1 MLLLFFAVFE
11 IITAVHGFQFLDEF
25 AVGNGF
31 AEVVALDPFAA
42 SLLEEAE
49 LLGGFHAFGQ
59 GVYVEG
65 LGEHD
70 HGSDDFLGFVAEV
83 PHEAHVDLDF
93 VEVEVTQ
100 GSERGIGAA
109 EVVHQDFIAGFAEEC
124 HLFFDLG
131 RIGHQGGLGDFHA
144 EHFRLEVVFLNGFLE
159 FFVRIAGLEVGSGEV
174 EGNGHDWCAFFDAF
188 PEVSGNLTDDVNVEL
203 VGEVRCFED
212 GDEFARQNE
221 RARPLR
227 RRHVLTITEF
237 NDSLSLALA
246 PITLIS
252 GVGLLMICMTN
263 RYNHATNRIRQL
275 MAKREGNIDNS
286 IIRSVIDTEIDLL
299 YMRASLLRRGML
311 SVALSAFFSAIL
323 VAVSVS
329 ARFLDLDIH
338 ILESCILVAAVLL
351 IVLSALL
358 FAGEINVSLKALKL
372 AVDKVPRH
380 GKWSL
385 ED

>member
-1 MLLLFFAVFE
+1 M
-11 IITAVHGFQFLDEF
+11 
-25 AVGNGF
+25 
-31 AEVVALDPFAA
+31 
-42 SLLEEAE
+42 
-49 LLGGFHAFGQ
+49 
-59 GVYVEG
+59 
-65 LGEHD
+65 
-70 HGSDDFLGFVAEV
+70 
-83 PHEAHVDLDF
+83 
-93 VEVEVTQ
+93 
-100 GSERGIGAA
+100 
-109 EVVHQDFIAGFAEEC
+109 
-124 HLFFDLG
+124 
-131 RIGHQGGLGDFHA
+131 
-144 EHFRLEVVFLNGFLE
+144 
-159 FFVRIAGLEVGSGEV
+159 
-174 EGNGHDWCAFFDAF
+174 
-188 PEVSGNLTDDVNVEL
+188 
-203 VGEVRCFED
+203 
-212 GDEFARQNE
+212 
-221 RARPLR
+221 
-227 RRHVLTITEF
+227 LTITEF

-323 VAVSVS
+323 
-329 ARFLDLDIH
+329 DLDIH

>member
-1 MLLLFFAVFE
+1 M
-11 IITAVHGFQFLDEF
+11 
-25 AVGNGF
+25 
-31 AEVVALDPFAA
+31 
-42 SLLEEAE
+42 
-49 LLGGFHAFGQ
+49 
-59 GVYVEG
+59 
-65 LGEHD
+65 
-70 HGSDDFLGFVAEV
+70 
-83 PHEAHVDLDF
+83 
-93 VEVEVTQ
+93 
-100 GSERGIGAA
+100 
-109 EVVHQDFIAGFAEEC
+109 
-124 HLFFDLG
+124 
-131 RIGHQGGLGDFHA
+131 
-144 EHFRLEVVFLNGFLE
+144 
-159 FFVRIAGLEVGSGEV
+159 
-174 EGNGHDWCAFFDAF
+174 
-188 PEVSGNLTDDVNVEL
+188 
-203 VGEVRCFED
+203 
-212 GDEFARQNE
+212 
-221 RARPLR
+221 
-227 RRHVLTITEF
+227 LTITEF

-385 ED
+385 AAIHRRYGRRSAGTTPVCSLLSISPTEINRGALPLRAANH

>member
-1 MLLLFFAVFE
+1 M
-11 IITAVHGFQFLDEF
+11 
-25 AVGNGF
+25 
-31 AEVVALDPFAA
+31 
-42 SLLEEAE
+42 
-49 LLGGFHAFGQ
+49 
-59 GVYVEG
+59 
-65 LGEHD
+65 
-70 HGSDDFLGFVAEV
+70 
-83 PHEAHVDLDF
+83 
-93 VEVEVTQ
+93 
-100 GSERGIGAA
+100 
-109 EVVHQDFIAGFAEEC
+109 
-124 HLFFDLG
+124 
-131 RIGHQGGLGDFHA
+131 
-144 EHFRLEVVFLNGFLE
+144 
-159 FFVRIAGLEVGSGEV
+159 
-174 EGNGHDWCAFFDAF
+174 
-188 PEVSGNLTDDVNVEL
+188 
-203 VGEVRCFED
+203 
-212 GDEFARQNE
+212 
-221 RARPLR
+221 
-227 RRHVLTITEF
+227 LTITEF

-323 VAVSVS
+323 VAVS

>member
-1 MLLLFFAVFE
+1 M
-11 IITAVHGFQFLDEF
+11 
-25 AVGNGF
+25 
-31 AEVVALDPFAA
+31 
-42 SLLEEAE
+42 
-49 LLGGFHAFGQ
+49 
-59 GVYVEG
+59 
-65 LGEHD
+65 
-70 HGSDDFLGFVAEV
+70 
-83 PHEAHVDLDF
+83 
-93 VEVEVTQ
+93 
-100 GSERGIGAA
+100 
-109 EVVHQDFIAGFAEEC
+109 
-124 HLFFDLG
+124 
-131 RIGHQGGLGDFHA
+131 
-144 EHFRLEVVFLNGFLE
+144 
-159 FFVRIAGLEVGSGEV
+159 
-174 EGNGHDWCAFFDAF
+174 
-188 PEVSGNLTDDVNVEL
+188 
-203 VGEVRCFED
+203 
-212 GDEFARQNE
+212 
-221 RARPLR
+221 
-227 RRHVLTITEF
+227 LTITEF

-286 IIRSVIDTEIDLL
+286 IIPSVIDTEIDLL

-329 ARFLDLDIH
+329 ARFLDKRQ
-338 ILESCILVAAVLL
+338 LESCILVAAVLL

>member
-1 MLLLFFAVFE
+1 M
-11 IITAVHGFQFLDEF
+11 
-25 AVGNGF
+25 
-31 AEVVALDPFAA
+31 
-42 SLLEEAE
+42 
-49 LLGGFHAFGQ
+49 
-59 GVYVEG
+59 
-65 LGEHD
+65 
-70 HGSDDFLGFVAEV
+70 
-83 PHEAHVDLDF
+83 
-93 VEVEVTQ
+93 
-100 GSERGIGAA
+100 
-109 EVVHQDFIAGFAEEC
+109 
-124 HLFFDLG
+124 
-131 RIGHQGGLGDFHA
+131 
-144 EHFRLEVVFLNGFLE
+144 
-159 FFVRIAGLEVGSGEV
+159 
-174 EGNGHDWCAFFDAF
+174 
-188 PEVSGNLTDDVNVEL
+188 
-203 VGEVRCFED
+203 
-212 GDEFARQNE
+212 
-221 RARPLR
+221 
-227 RRHVLTITEF
+227 LTITEF

-275 MAKREGNIDNS
+275 MAKREGNIDN
-286 IIRSVIDTEIDLL
+286 SVIDTEIDLL

>member
-1 MLLLFFAVFE
+1 M
-11 IITAVHGFQFLDEF
+11 
-25 AVGNGF
+25 
-31 AEVVALDPFAA
+31 
-42 SLLEEAE
+42 
-49 LLGGFHAFGQ
+49 
-59 GVYVEG
+59 
-65 LGEHD
+65 
-70 HGSDDFLGFVAEV
+70 
-83 PHEAHVDLDF
+83 
-93 VEVEVTQ
+93 
-100 GSERGIGAA
+100 
-109 EVVHQDFIAGFAEEC
+109 
-124 HLFFDLG
+124 
-131 RIGHQGGLGDFHA
+131 
-144 EHFRLEVVFLNGFLE
+144 
-159 FFVRIAGLEVGSGEV
+159 
-174 EGNGHDWCAFFDAF
+174 
-188 PEVSGNLTDDVNVEL
+188 
-203 VGEVRCFED
+203 
-212 GDEFARQNE
+212 
-221 RARPLR
+221 
-227 RRHVLTITEF
+227 LTITEF

-275 MAKREGNIDNS
+275 MAKREGNIDNSS

>member
-1 MLLLFFAVFE
+1 MDSFAALLTNSITPVTLISGVGLMLLCM
-11 IITAVHGFQFLDEF
+11 TARYNHTTDRVRQ
-25 AVGNGF
+25 
-31 AEVVALDPFAA
+31 
-42 SLLEEAE
+42 LLKRREDGDYEKE
-49 LLGGFHAFGQ
+49 
-59 GVYVEG
+59 
-65 LGEHD
+65 
-70 HGSDDFLGFVAEV
+70 
-83 PHEAHVDLDF
+83 PDLDF
-93 VEVEVTQ
+93 EIHLIFRRSRYLRRAMLSLVLSDVCSGLIVATNVAAHLSNLNFVTL
-100 GSERGIGAA
+100 SSIWLA
-109 EVVHQDFIAGFAEEC
+109 FA
-124 HLFFDLG
+124 LALIVASSIYFS
-131 RIGHQGGLGDFHA
+131 
-144 EHFRLEVVFLNGFLE
+144 LEVRLSLHALE
-159 FFVRIAGLEVGSGEV
+159 TAIDHL
-174 EGNGHDWCAFFDAF
+174 
-188 PEVSGNLTDDVNVEL
+188 
-203 VGEVRCFED
+203 
-212 GDEFARQNE
+212 
-221 RARPLR
+221 
-227 RRHVLTITEF
+227 LTITEF

>member
-1 MLLLFFAVFE
+1 MDSFAALLTNSITPVTLISGVGLMLLCMTARYNHTTDRVRQLLKRRADGDYEKEPDLDLVDLFQS
-11 IITAVHGFQFLDEF
+11 GSS
-25 AVGNGF
+25 
-31 AEVVALDPFAA
+31 PFA
-42 SLLEEAE
+42 S
-49 LLGGFHAFGQ
+49 
-59 GVYVEG
+59 
-65 LGEHD
+65 
-70 HGSDDFLGFVAEV
+70 
-83 PHEAHVDLDF
+83 
-93 VEVEVTQ
+93 
-100 GSERGIGAA
+100 
-109 EVVHQDFIAGFAEEC
+109 C
-124 HLFFDLG
+124 
-131 RIGHQGGLGDFHA
+131 
-144 EHFRLEVVFLNGFLE
+144 
-159 FFVRIAGLEVGSGEV
+159 
-174 EGNGHDWCAFFDAF
+174 
-188 PEVSGNLTDDVNVEL
+188 SGNSH
-203 VGEVRCFED
+203 RS
-212 GDEFARQNE
+212 FARQNE

>member
-1 MLLLFFAVFE
+1 M
-11 IITAVHGFQFLDEF
+11 
-25 AVGNGF
+25 
-31 AEVVALDPFAA
+31 
-42 SLLEEAE
+42 
-49 LLGGFHAFGQ
+49 
-59 GVYVEG
+59 
-65 LGEHD
+65 
-70 HGSDDFLGFVAEV
+70 
-83 PHEAHVDLDF
+83 
-93 VEVEVTQ
+93 
-100 GSERGIGAA
+100 
-109 EVVHQDFIAGFAEEC
+109 
-124 HLFFDLG
+124 
-131 RIGHQGGLGDFHA
+131 
-144 EHFRLEVVFLNGFLE
+144 
-159 FFVRIAGLEVGSGEV
+159 
-174 EGNGHDWCAFFDAF
+174 
-188 PEVSGNLTDDVNVEL
+188 
-203 VGEVRCFED
+203 
-212 GDEFARQNE
+212 
-221 RARPLR
+221 
-227 RRHVLTITEF
+227 LTITEF

-286 IIRSVIDTEIDLL
+286 RSVIDTEIDLL

>member
-1 MLLLFFAVFE
+1 M
-11 IITAVHGFQFLDEF
+11 
-25 AVGNGF
+25 
-31 AEVVALDPFAA
+31 
-42 SLLEEAE
+42 
-49 LLGGFHAFGQ
+49 
-59 GVYVEG
+59 
-65 LGEHD
+65 
-70 HGSDDFLGFVAEV
+70 
-83 PHEAHVDLDF
+83 
-93 VEVEVTQ
+93 
-100 GSERGIGAA
+100 
-109 EVVHQDFIAGFAEEC
+109 
-124 HLFFDLG
+124 
-131 RIGHQGGLGDFHA
+131 
-144 EHFRLEVVFLNGFLE
+144 
-159 FFVRIAGLEVGSGEV
+159 
-174 EGNGHDWCAFFDAF
+174 
-188 PEVSGNLTDDVNVEL
+188 
-203 VGEVRCFED
+203 
-212 GDEFARQNE
+212 
-221 RARPLR
+221 
-227 RRHVLTITEF
+227 LTITEF

-323 VAVSVS
+323 VSVS

>member
-212 GDEFARQNE
+212 GDEFARHHEACFRRIPSGKALGAAEFPCPGIDLWLVVDFYFMVLE
-221 RARPLR
+221 RIPDIQEDEASRPFLLKEVLVEDVVEGHVRMAVHVTGHLR
-227 RRHVLTITEF
+227 AVSGFRGADGIIHVI
-237 NDSLSLALA
+237 
-246 PITLIS
+246 
-252 GVGLLMICMTN
+252 
-263 RYNHATNRIRQL
+263 
-275 MAKREGNIDNS
+275 NIDAGT
-286 IIRSVIDTEIDLL
+286 DGD
-299 YMRASLLRRGML
+299 G
-311 SVALSAFFSAIL
+311 
-323 VAVSVS
+323 
-329 ARFLDLDIH
+329 
-338 ILESCILVAAVLL
+338 AAM
-351 IVLSALL
+351 IG
-358 FAGEINVSLKALKL
+358 F
-372 AVDKVPRH
+372 
-380 GKWSL
+380 
-385 ED
+385 

>member
-1 MLLLFFAVFE
+1 M
-11 IITAVHGFQFLDEF
+11 
-25 AVGNGF
+25 
-31 AEVVALDPFAA
+31 
-42 SLLEEAE
+42 
-49 LLGGFHAFGQ
+49 
-59 GVYVEG
+59 
-65 LGEHD
+65 
-70 HGSDDFLGFVAEV
+70 
-83 PHEAHVDLDF
+83 
-93 VEVEVTQ
+93 
-100 GSERGIGAA
+100 
-109 EVVHQDFIAGFAEEC
+109 
-124 HLFFDLG
+124 
-131 RIGHQGGLGDFHA
+131 
-144 EHFRLEVVFLNGFLE
+144 
-159 FFVRIAGLEVGSGEV
+159 
-174 EGNGHDWCAFFDAF
+174 
-188 PEVSGNLTDDVNVEL
+188 
-203 VGEVRCFED
+203 
-212 GDEFARQNE
+212 
-221 RARPLR
+221 
-227 RRHVLTITEF
+227 LTITEF

-338 ILESCILVAAVLL
+338 ILESCILESCILVAAVLL

>member
-1 MLLLFFAVFE
+1 M
-11 IITAVHGFQFLDEF
+11 
-25 AVGNGF
+25 
-31 AEVVALDPFAA
+31 
-42 SLLEEAE
+42 
-49 LLGGFHAFGQ
+49 
-59 GVYVEG
+59 
-65 LGEHD
+65 
-70 HGSDDFLGFVAEV
+70 
-83 PHEAHVDLDF
+83 
-93 VEVEVTQ
+93 
-100 GSERGIGAA
+100 
-109 EVVHQDFIAGFAEEC
+109 
-124 HLFFDLG
+124 
-131 RIGHQGGLGDFHA
+131 
-144 EHFRLEVVFLNGFLE
+144 
-159 FFVRIAGLEVGSGEV
+159 
-174 EGNGHDWCAFFDAF
+174 
-188 PEVSGNLTDDVNVEL
+188 
-203 VGEVRCFED
+203 
-212 GDEFARQNE
+212 
-221 RARPLR
+221 
-227 RRHVLTITEF
+227 LTITEF

-338 ILESCILVAAVLL
+338 ILVAAVLL

>member
-1 MLLLFFAVFE
+1 M
-11 IITAVHGFQFLDEF
+11 
-25 AVGNGF
+25 
-31 AEVVALDPFAA
+31 
-42 SLLEEAE
+42 
-49 LLGGFHAFGQ
+49 
-59 GVYVEG
+59 
-65 LGEHD
+65 
-70 HGSDDFLGFVAEV
+70 
-83 PHEAHVDLDF
+83 
-93 VEVEVTQ
+93 
-100 GSERGIGAA
+100 
-109 EVVHQDFIAGFAEEC
+109 
-124 HLFFDLG
+124 
-131 RIGHQGGLGDFHA
+131 
-144 EHFRLEVVFLNGFLE
+144 
-159 FFVRIAGLEVGSGEV
+159 
-174 EGNGHDWCAFFDAF
+174 
-188 PEVSGNLTDDVNVEL
+188 
-203 VGEVRCFED
+203 
-212 GDEFARQNE
+212 
-221 RARPLR
+221 
-227 RRHVLTITEF
+227 LTITEF

-275 MAKREGNIDNS
+275 MAKREGN